1 MAADSKIYQFDMFV
15 NEKVELEE
23 KLKKEKE
30 DSQKRQIRI
39 LFHITNEQQKR
50 LNKLEEIVSSL
61 VDYIV
66 HDGDSP

>member
-1 MAADSKIYQFDMFV
+1 MIPDSKIYQFDMFV

-30 DSQKRQIRI
+30 DSVKRQIRN
-39 LFHITNEQQKR
+39 LFHINNDQQKR
-50 LNKLEEIVSSL
+50 LDKLEEIVSSL

-66 HDGDSP
+66 HADEN